1 MNFKKWFTN
10 SIFSFLSPNQR
21 LSKNRLSK
29 SRLRI
34 VYTLFFFSLA
44 IPSAIISYVAY
55 EKLRWESFHQYQQT
69 AQTLVLEINDAL
81 NKGLIKEENRADSD
95 YSFLTLK
102 GDPKAKFVQRS
113 VLSSFPVES
122 DLPGVVGYFQV
133 DDNGQFTSPLLPH
146 NVEQSALY
154 GLSDKEMSL
163 RQQRTTDVYNIL
175 HQNQLISMP
184 LNQSAEF
191 SIPPPPA
198 PVKSNNQMAQHLTP
212 PQPIK
217 PTMLPPKAPKPMKPQ
232 LAKRLTRIEK
242 SYIPQHESVAVNPAE
257 HTNNALIHKP
267 QIKQSLKIKM
277 FESKLEPFKFS
288 FLTTGH
294 FVVYRQV
301 FRNGNWLMQGAV
313 LSTTEFLDQAIN
325 THFERSPLS
334 AFTQLSVSYSNTL
347 LTAYAPS
354 NNKGINNAKD
364 DTKLLSTTLLS
375 EPFNQLSLD
384 FKISEMP
391 QDQSGYFIFLI
402 ACLLMCALIFGT
414 YALYRLTY
422 RQSQLAQQQQDFIS
436 SVSHELKTPITSIQ
450 MYGEIL
456 KNGWADEAKRAQYY
470 DFIYSES
477 NRLARLI
484 SSILQ
489 LSNVSR
495 DSLNLEISQV
505 SVSELGAV
513 IEKTV
518 SSQITQSNF
527 TYKLTIDK
535 GIENTL
541 IQVDTD
547 AFIQIIINL
556 VDNAIKYSAK
566 AAQQHIDIAFS
577 HLPSNEISIT
587 VKDYGI
593 GIAKSEAGKVFDL
606 FYRSGNELTREST
619 GTGIGLALVKELT
632 QAMGSE
638 IHIIEQDV
646 GSKFQII
653 FVESVSV

>member
-1 MNFKKWFTN
+1 
-10 SIFSFLSPNQR
+10 LSPNQR

-55 EKLRWESFHQYQQT
+55 EKLRWKSFHQYQQT

-81 NKGLIKEENRADSD
+81 NKGLIKEEKRADSD

-122 DLPGVVGYFQV
+122 ALPGVVGYFQV
-133 DDNGQFTSPLLPH
+133 DDHGQFTSPLLPH
-146 NVEQSALY
+146 NVEQSAQY
-154 GLSDKEMSL
+154 GLSAQEIAL

-175 HQNQLISMP
+175 HQNQLVSIP
-184 LNQSAEF
+184 LIQSAEF

-198 PVKSNNQMAQHLTP
+198 PVNNKSKIAQHLTS

-217 PTMLPPKAPKPMKPQ
+217 PTMLPPKAPKPKKPQ

-242 SYIPQHESVAVNPAE
+242 SYIPQHESVAVNPPE
-257 HTNNALIHKP
+257 HTDNALIHKP
-267 QIKQSLKIKM
+267 QVKQSLKINM

-288 FLTTGH
+288 FLRTGH

-313 LSTTEFLDQAIN
+313 LSTTEFLAQAIN
-325 THFERSPLS
+325 SHFERSPLS
-334 AFTQLSVSYSNTL
+334 QFTQLRISYSNTL
-347 LTAYAPS
+347 LTHYGLS
-354 NNKGINNAKD
+354 NTDKNISSATA

-375 EPFNQLSLD
+375 EPFNQLTLN
-384 FKISEMP
+384 FNLSEMP
-391 QDQSGYFIFLI
+391 HDQSVYFIFLI

-456 KNGWADEAKRAQYY
+456 KNGWADEAKRTQYY

-495 DSLNLEISQV
+495 DSLNIEMNQV
-505 SVSELGAV
+505 SVCELAAM

-527 TYKLTIDK
+527 THKITIDK

-541 IQVDTD
+541 LQVDSD
-547 AFIQIIINL
+547 AFLQIIINL

-577 HLPSNEISIT
+577 SLPNNRLAIT

-632 QAMGSE
+632 QAMHGQ
-638 IHIIEQDV
+638 IHILEQDV
-646 GSKFQII
+646 GSKFQLI
-653 FVESVSV
+653 FNESDSV